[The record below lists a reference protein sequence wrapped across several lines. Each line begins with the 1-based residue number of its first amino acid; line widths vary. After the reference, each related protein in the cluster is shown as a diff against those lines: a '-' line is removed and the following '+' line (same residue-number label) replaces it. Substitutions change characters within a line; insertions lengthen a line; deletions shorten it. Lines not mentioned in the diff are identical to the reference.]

1 MSRSRSSAS
10 ATGSAVHLFERECS
24 IQRRFQKIVEET
36 PAPGLAPAV
45 RRAMAEAAVA
55 LVRQE
60 RYRGA
65 GTVEFVIDATTG
77 AFYFLEMNTR
87 IQVEHPVTEMTTG
100 LDLVGLQIRLARRR
114 RPFLPDPGVH
124 PPARATASNAGSMPR
139 TPRRTSCPRRAR

>member
-1 MSRSRSSAS
+1 MFGFGDGR
-10 ATGSAVHLFERECS
+10 AVHLFERECS

-36 PAPGLAPAV
+36 PAPGLAPAA

-65 GTVEFVIDATTG
+65 GTIEFVVDAATG

-87 IQVEHPVTEMTTG
+87 IQVEHPGDRDEH
-100 LDLVGLQIRLARRR
+100 
-114 RPFLPDPGVH
+114 RPRPGRAADP
-124 PPARATASNAGSMPR
+124 AGPGR
-139 TPRRTSCPRRAR
+139 